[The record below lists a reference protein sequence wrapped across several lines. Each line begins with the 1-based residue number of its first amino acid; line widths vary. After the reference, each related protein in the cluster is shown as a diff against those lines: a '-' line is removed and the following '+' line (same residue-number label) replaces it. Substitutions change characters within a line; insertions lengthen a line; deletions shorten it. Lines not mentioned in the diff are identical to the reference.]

1 MIIIYTPFRSLPV
14 NLRLVL
20 SGLLLTFL
28 TACGGDTSSTASD
41 ATISSDSAPASAIS
55 ATAGGPAAPE
65 PQSGGLVAPKPQAPA
80 EPVVVYSSR
89 QEHLIKPL
97 FDRFTMETGIE
108 VQYQTGEDGPLIARL
123 QAEGADTY
131 ADVLYTVDAGNLW
144 AAADRGLLRPLHSAV
159 LEQNIPAHLRDPQ
172 GRWFGLSVR
181 ARTIAYSTER
191 VDPATLSTYEDLA
204 DPKWQG
210 KLCLRTSKKVYNM
223 SLVAT
228 MIDRLGAAETERVV
242 RGWVANL
249 AAPVFSSDTLIIEAI
264 AAGQCDVGI
273 INTYYLGQM
282 QQQNPDVP
290 VALFWAN
297 QQGSGVHVNVSGA
310 GITTH
315 AKNPGGAQRLLE
327 WLSTPEPQL
336 MFSELN
342 LEFPASPAVEAVELV
357 QSWGDF
363 KDDTINVETAGR
375 LQVDAVKLMDR
386 ADYR

>member
-1 MIIIYTPFRSLPV
+1 MK
-14 NLRLVL
+14 LRLAL
-20 SGLLLTFL
+20 TGLIFTLL
-28 TACGGDTSSTASD
+28 TACGGDSANTANTP
-41 ATISSDSAPASAIS
+41 AASA
-55 ATAGGPAAPE
+55 APEAGGPATPGPQNAGGLATPE
-65 PQSGGLVAPKPQAPA
+65 PQAAAGPIT
-80 EPVVVYSSR
+80 VYSSR

-97 FDRFTMETGIE
+97 FDRFTAETGIE
-108 VQYQTGEDGPLIARL
+108 VQYQTGEEGPLIARL
-123 QAEGADTY
+123 QAEGQDTY

-144 AAADRGLLRPLHSAV
+144 MAADRGLLRPLHSTV
-159 LEQNIPAHLRDPQ
+159 LEQNIPEHLRDPQ

-191 VDPATLSTYEDLA
+191 VDPAQLSTYEDLA

-228 MIDRLGAAETERVV
+228 MIERLGAAETEEVV

-249 AAPVFSSDTLIIEAI
+249 AAPVFSSDLLVIDAI

-273 INTYYLGQM
+273 INTYYLGQA
-282 QQQNPDVP
+282 QQQDPDVP

-297 QQGSGVHVNVSGA
+297 QQDAGVHVNVSGA

-315 AKNPGGAQRLLE
+315 AKNPEGAQRLIE

-336 MFSELN
+336 LFSELN
-342 LEFPASPAVEAVELV
+342 LEYPASPAVAPVAAV
-357 QSWGDF
+357 QSWGTAF
-363 KDDTINVETAGR
+363 KQDTINVETAGR
-375 LQVDAVKLMDR
+375 LQADAAKLMDR

>member
-1 MIIIYTPFRSLPV
+1 M
-14 NLRLVL
+14 NLRLSL
-20 SGLLLTFL
+20 SGLLLTL
-28 TACGGDTSSTASD
+28 LAACGGGASTE
-41 ATISSDSAPASAIS
+41 AP
-55 ATAGGPAAPE
+55 
-65 PQSGGLVAPKPQAPA
+65 PA
-80 EPVVVYSSR
+80 EPALGTDSGTGGLATPAPPAGPVIVYSSR

-97 FDRFTMETGIE
+97 FDRFTEQTGIE
-108 VQYQTGEDGPLIARL
+108 VQFQTGEEGPLIARL

-131 ADVLYTVDAGNLW
+131 ADILYTVDAGNLW
-144 AAADRGLLRPLHSAV
+144 MAADRGLLRPLRSGI

-191 VDPATLSTYEDLA
+191 VDPAQLSTYEDLA
-204 DPKWQG
+204 APHWRG

-228 MIDRLGAAETERVV
+228 LIDHLGEAKTEEVV

-249 AAPVFSSDTLIIEAI
+249 AAPVFSSDLLVIDAI

-273 INTYYLGQM
+273 INTYYLGQA
-282 QQQNPDVP
+282 QQQTPGVP
-290 VALFWAN
+290 VALYWAN
-297 QQGSGVHVNVSGA
+297 QQESGVHVNVSGA

-315 AKNPGGAQRLLE
+315 AKNPEAAQRLIE
-327 WLSTPEPQL
+327 WLSTAEPQL

-342 LEFPASPAVEAVELV
+342 LEYPASPAIAPVALV
-357 QSWGDF
+357 QGWGASF
-363 KDDTINVETAGR
+363 KQDTINVDTAGR
-375 LQVDAVKLMDR
+375 LQAAAVKLMDR